1 MFAPYRLLFK
11 TPGGLRFSLSGFIGR
26 MPISM
31 DSLAI
36 IFIVVHATHSY
47 TLAGVLA
54 AVAAIVVT
62 FALPFWSRTADRMG
76 QGRTLL
82 IAVPLRTIFI
92 IAFILLVALG
102 APTWSWFLS
111 IIAAE
116 ASFINTGGL
125 VRRRWF
131 WALGKGGEDRNLINT
146 ALSFEALMDEIVFI
160 FGPVLATAC
169 ATSIYP
175 SAGLIAGLIFLLL
188 GSLAFGLQKDTEPPA
203 HPRDHDDP
211 HPPVMRNTSV
221 QAVVLPAIFIGGF
234 FSSVGIVVVGFMQ
247 SHGATSR
254 TGLMLAVWSLGS
266 ATSAILHGSIQW
278 RMNHA
283 KRFWIFLSALTIL
296 SIPFLFVHS
305 QTTLAI
311 ALFFN
316 GLAISP
322 LLVATYGLA
331 ESAVPPAQITETLAW
346 VIAGMPL
353 GGAATSAIAGW
364 VIDNYGAQRG
374 FILPF
379 ASLSCAMAMS
389 LPYFRTW
396 NRLRSAS

>member
-31 DSLAI
+31 DPLAI

-54 AVAAIVVT
+54 AVAAVVVS
-62 FALPFWSRTADRMG
+62 FALPFWSRTADRIG
-76 QGRTLL
+76 QSRTLL
-82 IAVPLRTIFI
+82 IAVPLRTLFI
-92 IAFILLVALG
+92 ITFLLLVALG

-131 WALGKGGEDRNLINT
+131 WTLGEDRNLINT
-146 ALSFEALMDEIVFI
+146 ALSFEALMDEIIFI
-160 FGPVLATAC
+160 FGPVLATAF
-169 ATSIYP
+169 ATSIDP
-175 SAGLIAGLIFLLL
+175 SAGLIVGLIFLLG
-188 GSLAFGLQKDTEPPA
+188 GSLAFALQKETEPPA

-211 HPPVMRNTSV
+211 HPPVMQNRSV

-247 SHGATSR
+247 SQGASSR

-266 ATSAILHGSIQW
+266 AASAIVHGSIKW
-278 RMNHA
+278 HINHA
-283 KRFWIFLSALTIL
+283 KRFWIFLFALTVL
-296 SIPFLFVHS
+296 STPFLFVHS
-305 QTTLAI
+305 QISLAI
-311 ALFFN
+311 ALFLN
-316 GLAISP
+316 GLAVAP

-353 GGAATSAIAGW
+353 GGAMSSAIAGW
-364 VIDNYGAQRG
+364 VIDNYGAERG
-374 FILPF
+374 FILPI
-379 ASLSCAMAMS
+379 ASLCCAMAMS

>member
-11 TPGGLRFSLSGFIGR
+11 IPGGLRFSLSGFIGR

-31 DSLAI
+31 DPLAI

-47 TLAGVLA
+47 TLAGILA
-54 AVAAIVVT
+54 AVAAVVVSI
-62 FALPFWSRTADRMG
+62 ALPFWSRTADRIG
-76 QGRTLL
+76 QSKTLL
-82 IAVPLRTIFI
+82 IAVPLRAIFI
-92 IAFILLVALG
+92 IAFVLLVAFH

-131 WALGKGGEDRNLINT
+131 WMLGEDRNLMNT

-160 FGPVLATAC
+160 FGPVLATAF

-175 SAGLIAGLIFLLL
+175 SAGLIVGLIFLLV
-188 GSLAFGLQKDTEPPA
+188 GSLAFILQKETEPPA
-203 HPRDHDDP
+203 HPRNLVDP
-211 HPPVMRNTSV
+211 HPPVMRNRSV
-221 QAVVLPAIFIGGF
+221 QAVVLPSIFIGGF

-247 SHGATSR
+247 SQGASSR

-266 ATSAILHGSIQW
+266 AASALLHGSIKW
-278 RMNHA
+278 RINHA
-283 KRFWIFLSALTIL
+283 ERFWIFLFALMLL
-296 SIPFLFVHS
+296 STPFLFVHS
-305 QTTLAI
+305 QISLAI
-311 ALFFN
+311 ALFLN
-316 GLAISP
+316 GLAVAP

-331 ESAVPPAQITETLAW
+331 ESAVPPEQITETLAW
-346 VIAGMPL
+346 VVAGMPL
-353 GGAATSAIAGW
+353 GGALSSAIAGW
-364 VIDNYGAQRG
+364 VIDNYGAERG
-374 FILPF
+374 FILPV
-379 ASLSCAMAMS
+379 ASLACAMAMS

-396 NRLRSAS
+396 NRLRSAL